1 MGDWIIECCFHFFL
15 SLVLPGRNM
24 MRQTGRPGLGSGW
37 GSCPHSCCSVSSFLS
52 FFLPGSFIIL
62 GWGWGTTEGGRAPLF
77 LFLAGAW
84 DLHTEWVVFTLY
96 HRKCPSPSWAQ
107 NCGGALPI
115 SLSPLTSPR
124 KARQGAAGWVRGE
137 EKLMEMPSGL
147 WRNLRCLG
155 KRLCAWTLA
164 PPETLGPLAF
174 QWWGSQLILRPESGE
189 GPDRSGLCREG
200 CALRGRWKSRAF
212 CFVDA
217 NLEARRNIFKRSLAS
232 HFLYVSGFK
241 KSVYIVDFVPQRFLW
256 KSPSLQQNWK
266 DFTVNT

>member
-15 SLVLPGRNM
+15 SLVLPGSNM

-37 GSCPHSCCSVSSFLS
+37 GSCPHSCYSVSSFLS

-62 GWGWGTTEGGRAPLF
+62 GWGWRTTEGGRAPLF

-84 DLHTEWVVFTLY
+84 DLHTEWVVFTLS
-96 HRKCPSPSWAQ
+96 HRKRPSPSWAQ

-164 PPETLGPLAF
+164 PR
-174 QWWGSQLILRPESGE
+174 RPWALWHFSDGVVSWF
-189 GPDRSGLCREG
+189 SGLRQAR
-200 CALRGRWKSRAF
+200 ALT
-212 CFVDA
+212 D
-217 NLEARRNIFKRSLAS
+217 LAS
-232 HFLYVSGFK
+232 AVRAVLYEADGSRGLSALWMPIWRREEIFL
-241 KSVYIVDFVPQRFLW
+241 
-256 KSPSLQQNWK
+256 K
-266 DFTVNT
+266 DL